1 MTINQALRLLA
12 GSVVLISLMLGYYV
26 AQEWLL
32 LTLFTSLNLIQSAFT
47 NWCPAMWFL
56 RKLGVNDG

>member
-32 LTLFTSLNLIQSAFT
+32 LTLFISLNLIQSAFT